1 MYIAT
6 ERALKDCVVLDNDT
20 VAQVENAFAELQRG
34 NATVPP
40 ILMVPVPEQHGEVD
54 VKTAYIPG
62 LDFFAI
68 KVASGFFNNK
78 NLGLPSASGLMLLVS
93 TKTGFPE
100 AVLLDNGY
108 LTQVRTGAAG
118 AAAARYLAPQS
129 TPVVG
134 IVGSGTQARFQL
146 RALSLVRR
154 LATVLVYSAATDAEV
169 AAYIEEMRGELGL
182 ELQRVETVEEL
193 VRRSRVVVTTTPSRE
208 PIIKAEWLHPGLHI
222 TAMGSDTE
230 EKQELEAQCFARAD
244 ICVSDLM
251 AQGFRL
257 GELRSAK
264 AAGVIDEQTPIVQLG
279 ELVLGSHAGRS
290 SEEQITICDL
300 TGVGVQDTAIA
311 LEAYRRVVARGTAT
325 EVTND

>member
-1 MYIAT
+1 MHIAT
-6 ERALKDCVVLDNDT
+6 ERALKDCVVLDSG
-20 VAQVENAFAELQRG
+20 VVKQVENAFAELEHG

-68 KVASGFFNNK
+68 KVASGFFNNQE
-78 NLGLPSASGLMLLVS
+78 LGLPSASGLVLLMS
-93 TKTGFPE
+93 TKTGFPV

-118 AAAARYLAPQS
+118 AVAARYLAPR
-129 TPVVG
+129 TTATVG

-146 RALSLVRR
+146 RALSLVRN
-154 LATVLVYSAATDAEV
+154 LEQVLVYSPIDEAGV
-169 AAYIEEMRGELGL
+169 PAYIEEMKSELGVSVARVDDPQEL
-182 ELQRVETVEEL
+182 LQR
-193 VRRSRVVVTTTPSRE
+193 SSVVVSTTPSRE
-208 PIIKAEWLHPGLHI
+208 PIIRAEWLHPGLHI

-244 ICVSDLM
+244 VCVSDLKT
-251 AQGFRL
+251 QGFRL
-257 GELRSAK
+257 GELRAAK
-264 AAGVIDEQTPIVQLG
+264 AAGVLNENSAVVQLG
-279 ELVLGSHAGRS
+279 ELVLGKHPGRS
-290 SEEQITICDL
+290 SEKQITVCDL

-311 LEAYRRVVARGTAT
+311 LEAYRRVLERGTIT
-325 EVTND
+325 EIAE